1 MPRNDEINA
10 SINVWFVDAAIDTEP
25 LEQLLIPDERTRAR
39 RYRFEADRRRSI
51 VARAALRRLLGDA
64 LGIAPRDVP
73 IVVGDNDKPRLDGG
87 ALHFNATHSGDLV
100 AIAIAATEVG
110 VDAEQLRPM
119 SDAVAIAERF
129 FSPAEVERVKG
140 ACNVDAEFFTI
151 WTMKEA
157 VVKGIGSGIMSS
169 LQSFTTPAGVTTLAP
184 VECGNAT
191 FSGWYTMPLGAPEG
205 YRAAVATKSA
215 NALVSVREFRF

>member
-1 MPRNDEINA
+1 MPRNDEIE
-10 SINVWFVDAAIDTEP
+10 VWFVDAAIDTEP
-25 LEQLLIPDERTRAR
+25 LEPLLIPDERTRAR

-64 LGIAPRDVP
+64 LSIAPRDVP
-73 IVVGDNDKPRLDGG
+73 IVIGDNDKPRLDNA

-100 AIAIAATEVG
+100 AIAIATTAVG

-119 SDAVAIAERF
+119 SDAIAIAERF
-129 FSPAEVERVKG
+129 FSPAEVERLKA

-169 LQSFTTPAGVTTLAP
+169 LQSFTTPANAATLAP

-191 FSGWYTMPLGAPEG
+191 FSGWHTMPLVTRDG
-205 YRAAVATKSA
+205 YRAAVATKTA
-215 NALVSVREFRF
+215 AAEVNVRTFRF